1 MKTLTTLAIC
11 LCMLTAP
18 ALAADPV
25 EERKLN
31 FKANGG
37 AMRAMGGQLAIDDFA
52 GISAGAQTIANWASK
67 MTSYFPEGSESSGAR
82 DEIWFEF
89 ETFTG
94 LAQKNREAALALV
107 SAAESQDRQAIQQAV
122 QTLGASCK
130 SCHSRFKN

>member
-1 MKTLTTLAIC
+1 
-11 LCMLTAP
+11 
-18 ALAADPV
+18 
-25 EERKLN
+25 
-31 FKANGG
+31 
-37 AMRAMGGQLAIDDFA
+37 
-52 GISAGAQTIANWASK
+52 